1 MLKGFDLMQEK
12 EKTIKLPHNVILE
25 DRKLLSI
32 SGVNDVDSFEE
43 KLIVLFTEQGELTI
57 KGNNLHISKL
67 NVDTGELTMD
77 GEIIAIFY
85 NEDKPKKNSNVFSK
99 VFQ

>member
-1 MLKGFDLMQEK
+1 MQEK
-12 EKTIKLPHNVILE
+12 DKAIKLPHNIILE
-25 DRKLLSI
+25 DRKVLSI
-32 SGVNDVDSFEE
+32 SGVNDIDSFDD
-43 KLIVLFTEQGELTI
+43 KLVVLYTELGELTI

-67 NVDTGELTMD
+67 NVETGELTMD

-85 NEDKPKKNSNVFSK
+85 NDDKPKKNNKLFSK